1 MRKVLSR
8 DLSALLGATRA
19 AVLEAIADGGST
31 TDLALRLGIS
41 PSSASEHAAVLRGAG
56 LTVSIRSRNQV
67 RHRLTPLGAALLGIE
82 VAEQA
87 EGERIPRPAVAPR
100 RLPAS
105 ASIGIVHRTSSGRA
119 VTAPVGRQH

>member
-1 MRKVLSR
+1 MRKLLSR

-41 PSSASEHAAVLRGAG
+41 PSSASEHAAILRDAG
-56 LTVSIRSRNQV
+56 LTVSMRSRNQV

-82 VAEQA
+82 LPAEEAASDRGPRAATLVRRPRVAA
-87 EGERIPRPAVAPR
+87 AIGLARRAAVAPI
-100 RLPAS
+100 A
-105 ASIGIVHRTSSGRA
+105 ATS
-119 VTAPVGRQH
+119 